1 MVGSFQVEMMDVFTS
16 GPNNKVNNIMSDA
29 PKKDWP
35 VNRRNKLQPILDG
48 LTADDDLLMEQILD
62 NMNSTPIG
70 QVLKTIAVLP
80 EVSRQ
85 KVLRVRREI
94 TEGKYNLNERLDLAL
109 EKVLDDLDF

>member
-1 MVGSFQVEMMDVFTS
+1 MMDVFTC
-16 GPNNKVNNIMSDA
+16 GPTNKVNVMSDA

-35 VNRRNKLQPILDG
+35 VNKFEPIFDG
-48 LTADDDLLMEQILD
+48 LTVDDDLLMEQILE